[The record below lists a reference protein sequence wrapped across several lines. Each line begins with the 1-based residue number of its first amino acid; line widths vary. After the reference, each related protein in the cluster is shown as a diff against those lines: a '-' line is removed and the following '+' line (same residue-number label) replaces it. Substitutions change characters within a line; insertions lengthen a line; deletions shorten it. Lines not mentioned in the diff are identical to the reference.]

1 MINLLTPL
9 QTQLISGGE
18 IAIDLDENHFIVI
31 PSAGIPNACA
41 RALEYGFN
49 GLMAKDLTTSEVVA
63 VSLVYGKCTLSDYQL
78 FIKNIE
84 STLGKS

>member
-1 MINLLTPL
+1 MATLLTTL
-9 QTQLISGGE
+9 QTQFISGGE
-18 IAIDLDENHFIVI
+18 IAIDLDDHNFIMI
-31 PSAGIPNACA
+31 PTADIPKSCA

-49 GLMAKDLTTSEVVA
+49 GLMAKDLTTSDVIA
-63 VSLVYGKCTLSDYQL
+63 VTMVYGKCTLSDYQL